1 MQAWEQCPEKAV
13 TQDLWLQNATTAGPA
28 PNINFR
34 NCSASTANTT
44 GCVYEEFL
52 FRAQALAVIAA
63 HDASTPLF
71 LNYAPHLVH
80 APLDAPPEYLAK
92 FSFVPDERR
101 RRYAAMVNM
110 LDDVVGD
117 VADALKARGLWN
129 NTVFLVW
136 SDNGGPIYQNGSSGA
151 NNYPLRGGKVSK

>member
-1 MQAWEQCPEKAV
+1 LSSAHCSSRYVLLPSTARRCV
-13 TQDLWLQNATTAGPA
+13 SAGPA